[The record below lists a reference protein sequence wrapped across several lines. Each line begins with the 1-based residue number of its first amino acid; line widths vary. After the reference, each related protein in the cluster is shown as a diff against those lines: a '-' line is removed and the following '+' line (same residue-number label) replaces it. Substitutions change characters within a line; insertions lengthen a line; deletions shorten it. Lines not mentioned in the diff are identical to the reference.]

1 MGSECLAS
9 PVTTRVWLLCALL
22 TQLWACGGEPEEIET
37 VELQEPA
44 EPEAEEGGEERPSRQ
59 ELFTRSRPLM
69 GTVFIIKVDAEPAV
83 AAPAIDDAFEEI
95 ARLED
100 VLSEWRPDSEIS
112 RINQN
117 AGQSP
122 VQVGEDVF
130 RVVKAGV
137 DVSRWS
143 RGAFDLSWAALRGLY
158 DFRPGRQRVPDRSE
172 VRPRLRHI
180 DYRKIRLDEEAR
192 TVFLEDEGMAIGTG
206 GIAKGYALDRAGR
219 ILREA
224 GIESYMLFGGGQVQ
238 VYGMR
243 GDRPW
248 RVGIQHPRNE
258 STYFAFFES
267 DGGSISTSGDYE
279 RVFVDSRGKRWHHI
293 LDPRTGLPVERTM
306 SVTLLAPDGLHADAL
321 STAAF
326 VLGPRRALEMFARID
341 YRAEAVMV
349 DDRCRMFATPG
360 TEERLQMRVELDRR
374 NTLPECE

>member
-1 MGSECLAS
+1 MNAR
-9 PVTTRVWLLCALL
+9 PWLLWIALGL
-22 TQLWACGGEPEEIET
+22 VACGADETEEVET
-37 VELQEPA
+37 VELT
-44 EPEAEEGGEERPSRQ
+44 EPEPEEEPDEAPDEAPSRQ
-59 ELFTRSRPLM
+59 ELFTRSRPMM
-69 GTVFIIKVDAEPAV
+69 GTVFIIKVDAEPSV
-83 AAPAIDDAFEEI
+83 AEPAIEDAFDEI

-100 VLSEWRPDSEIS
+100 VLSEWRSDSEIS

-117 AGQSP
+117 AGRSP
-122 VQVGEDVF
+122 VAVGEDVF

-158 DFRPGRQRVPDRSE
+158 DFRPGRQRVPDRAQ
-172 VRPRLRHI
+172 VRPLLRHI

-192 TVFLEDEGMAIGTG
+192 TVFLEQTGMAIGTG
-206 GIAKGYALDRAGR
+206 SIGKGYALDRAGQ

-238 VYGMR
+238 VHGMR

-258 STYFAFFES
+258 TTYFAFFES

-306 SVTLLAPDGLHADAL
+306 SVTLMAPDGLHADAL

-326 VLGPRRALEMFARID
+326 VLGPRRALEMLERID
-341 YRAEAVMV
+341 YRAEAVMI
-349 DDRCRMFATPG
+349 DDQCRMYTTPN
-360 TEERLQMRVELDRR
+360 TEDRLQMRVELDRR
-374 NTLPECE
+374 NTLPECH